1 MLDISAFLRRLR
13 RRPPLKVHVV
23 RTSMREVA
31 ERRGMGIMEVD
42 VEILKSQGGPSRKI
56 RLLVDT
62 GASLSFIPR
71 SILEEL
77 GVQPVDVE
85 PFGLADGRIVERE
98 VGPAIVRYQGKEA
111 GTQVVF
117 AEPGDSPVLGVNALE
132 ELGLELNPRSGR
144 LEKARRLFVA
154 AR

>member
-1 MLDISAFLRRLR
+1 
-13 RRPPLKVHVV
+13 
-23 RTSMREVA
+23 
-31 ERRGMGIMEVD
+31 MEVE
-42 VEILKSQGGPSRKI
+42 VEIMKAQGGPSRRL

-71 SILEEL
+71 NILEEL
-77 GVQPVDVE
+77 GVAPVDVE
-85 PFGLADGRIVERE
+85 PFELGDGRIVERQ

-117 AEPGDSPVLGVNALE
+117 AEPGDGPVLGVNALE
-132 ELGLELNPRSGR
+132 ELGLQLNPRSGR

>member
-1 MLDISAFLRRLR
+1 
-13 RRPPLKVHVV
+13 
-23 RTSMREVA
+23 
-31 ERRGMGIMEVD
+31 MGLMEIEIEIM
-42 VEILKSQGGPSRKI
+42 KAQGGPSRRL

-71 SILEEL
+71 GVLEALGIQPEDEEPFEL
-77 GVQPVDVE
+77 G
-85 PFGLADGRIVERE
+85 DGRIVERK
-98 VGPAIVRYQGKEA
+98 VGPAVIRYAGKSA

-117 AEPGDSPVLGVNALE
+117 AEPGDGLVLGVNALE
-132 ELGLELNPRSGR
+132 ELGLQLNPRSGR